1 MDQSA
6 EIPIPSSVIRHR
18 PFSLFIGARWAS
30 ISAFQMQGVAIGWQ
44 MYALT
49 NSAWYLG
56 LVGLAQFLPMFL
68 LTLVVGHVVDRFD
81 RRVIARIC
89 QAIQGVA
96 AGVLAYGSFVGRLR
110 KEEIL
115 AIAFIA
121 GAARAFEAPAMQALV
136 PRLVPALLLSRAV
149 AWSAAALQAATIL
162 GPALGG
168 ILYVFGPAVVY
179 SVNGILFLAAS
190 AFLGMF
196 RLPAV
201 SATAPL
207 QATMSSLFAGITF
220 IRANRAILG
229 AISLDMCAVLL
240 GGATALLP
248 IYARDIL
255 HTGPWGLGLLRAAP
269 GLGALAMS
277 FYLTQ
282 HPLRSRIG
290 RVMFSSVAVF
300 GMATCVFAVSTSFI
314 LSLGALI
321 ILGAADV
328 ISVVI
333 RATLVQ
339 LQTPDEMRGR
349 VTAVNSLF
357 IGTSNQLGE
366 FESGA
371 TAALF
376 GTLPAV
382 LIGGIGTLMVT
393 LIWMRI
399 FPQLLR
405 TEHFER
411 SP

>member
-207 QATMSSLFAGITF
+207 QATMSSLFAGIAF